1 MTIRGKS
8 FSIGESWHHPSWP
21 GLSRPSTSCNTSS
34 MAAGYVYFLTN
45 RPNGILY
52 VGVTNNLARRVF
64 EHRSGFVEGFTRRHG
79 LKRLVY
85 FEAFDDIRNAIQ
97 REHNIKHWSRAWKVR
112 LIVADNPSWDDPYET
127 IAK

>member
-1 MTIRGKS
+1 MAGLVAGIRILQY
-8 FSIGESWHHPSWP
+8 FD
-21 GLSRPSTSCNTSS
+21 
-34 MAAGYVYFLTN
+34 MAGGYVYILTN

-52 VGVTNNLARRVF
+52 VGVTNNLIRRVF
-64 EHRSGFVEGFTRRHG
+64 EHRSGFADCFTKRYG

-85 FEAFDDIRNAIQ
+85 FEQFDDIRYAIQ

-112 LIVADNPSWDDPYET
+112 MIVATNPDWNDLFET